1 VSDLA
6 SVATVA
12 GAAAWCRV
20 NRFGPHTA
28 SEVEAAVG
36 AGAEGVFLPMV
47 TRPAEVA
54 RFVGLIAGRAGAGIL
69 VETVEALAR
78 VGELRSFPLD
88 RVYFGLNDFAI
99 SRGGGSIFCA
109 VLDGSVA
116 RARDAF
122 AGTCFGF
129 GGLTAAD
136 AGHPVPCRLLIEE
149 MARLHCDCTFLR
161 RSFRRDHA
169 ARPAQAIIAGI
180 HAAWAECAARPLA
193 AVSRDHERLCT
204 LLRDL

>member
-1 VSDLA
+1 
-6 SVATVA
+6 
-12 GAAAWCRV
+12 
-20 NRFGPHTA
+20 
-28 SEVEAAVG
+28 
-36 AGAEGVFLPMV
+36 
-47 TRPAEVA
+47 
-54 RFVGLIAGRAGAGIL
+54 
-69 VETVEALAR
+69 
-78 VGELRSFPLD
+78 
-88 RVYFGLNDFAI
+88 
-99 SRGGGSIFCA
+99 
-109 VLDGSVA
+109 VA

-149 MARLHCDCTFLR
+149 MARLRCDFTFLR